1 MTRLIPYSWA
11 LSIAWM
17 HASASLCSHL
27 VHGQYGQLQTQ
38 QHLPPCHEG
47 RSLSHHQNII
57 LIIPAAGVSDT
68 WRAFLG
74 VVSFAAKNSLY
85 SHAARLICQV
95 ICSMFIA
102 RSSMRGLFLAV
113 QQVHRVALPKLL
125 LCTSCF
131 RISSSMTFFGSCKS
145 AHVSLHCWKPHPLH
159 IYL

>member
-38 QHLPPCHEG
+38 QHLPPW

-85 SHAARLICQV
+85 SHAARLIFHV
-95 ICSMFIA
+95 IGSMCIA
-102 RSSMRGLFLAV
+102 RSSMRSFFIADH
-113 QQVHRVALPKLL
+113 QVHTVAMPKLL
-125 LCTSCF
+125 PGFPPWPFLDHAEVHTSPY
-131 RISSSMTFFGSCKS
+131 TAGGQ
-145 AHVSLHCWKPHPLH
+145 PP
-159 IYL
+159 